1 MPSAWLILPT
11 YNEADNLP
19 RIAPLALA
27 ALEQIGLDVTLL
39 VVDDASPD
47 GTGRIADEL
56 AEHDA
61 RIRVLHRRGKEGIGP
76 AYVAGF
82 EEALAGGAE
91 LLLQM
96 DADFSHDPAD
106 LPRLVAPVAAGEA
119 DLVLGSR
126 YAPGGR
132 IERWGSLRRA
142 VSRVGCWYA
151 QAVLGVDVRDLTGG
165 FKCIH
170 RRVFAVV
177 APRTLRTNGYG
188 FQIEVTYRALRAG
201 MRVRE
206 VPITFRE
213 RERGKSK
220 MSMAIALE
228 AAWRVPALRLR
239 VARSHSDDIVTIDSV
254 REETAKW
261 QDRSRT

>member
-27 ALEQIGLDVTLL
+27 ALKQTGLDVTLL

-47 GTGRIADEL
+47 GTGRIADKL

-61 RIRVLHRRGKEGIGP
+61 RIRVLHRRSKEGIGP

-82 EEALAGGAE
+82 EQALSGGAD

-126 YAPGGR
+126 YVPGGR
-132 IERWGSLRRA
+132 IERWGPLRRA
-142 VSRVGCWYA
+142 VSRVGCLYA
-151 QAVLGVDVRDLTGG
+151 QTVLGVGVRDLTGG
-165 FKCIH
+165 FKCIA
-170 RRVFAVV
+170 RRVLEAV
-177 APRTLRTNGYG
+177 PPSSLHTNGYG
-188 FQIEVTYRALRAG
+188 FQIELTYRALRSG

-213 RERGKSK
+213 REHGKSK
-220 MSMAIALE
+220 MSVAIALE

-239 VARSHSDDIVTIDSV
+239 VARTCSDGIVTVDSV
-254 REETAKW
+254 REETTTW